1 MNINRFMNHMDS
13 MGRKDRFNVE
23 IRGPK
28 SLQMRSRGLRCTA
41 VSTPGK
47 TMVTTAKN
55 YGGATPNIEYVT
67 GIEYENKVI
76 CTFMLD
82 TTYEDKQMMELWQS
96 FMYDE
101 AYNLQYPETYH
112 GQVKIEQ
119 LGVDNIPIYSVEL
132 HEAFPTNVT
141 GVGFSA
147 SEPAIQTFDVEFTFR
162 TWSSTFDNSPSGLL
176 GGLFKKKMRNIR
188 SRLDKKVN
196 DKLFG

>member
-1 MNINRFMNHMDS
+1 
-13 MGRKDRFNVE
+13 
-23 IRGPK
+23 
-28 SLQMRSRGLRCTA
+28 MRSRGLRCTA

-55 YGGATPNIEYVT
+55 YGGATPNREYVT

-132 HEAFPTNVT
+132 HEAFPTNVS
-141 GVGFSA
+141 GVGFTA
-147 SEPAIQTFDVEFTFR
+147 ETTTVQTFDVEFTFR

-188 SRLDKKVN
+188 SKLDKKVN